1 MNEIKAEAIRA
12 QTPAQAAQVVAA
24 QAAGPNIA
32 AIIGGIIAV
41 LAVLGSSAAR
51 ADLKSPFHSLPAE
64 PLELNADDATSAP
77 PHLHKHGG
85 RTILI

>member
-41 LAVLGSSAAR
+41 LAVLGIGAGAAF
-51 ADLKSPFHSLPAE
+51 LM
-64 PLELNADDATSAP
+64 
-77 PHLHKHGG
+77 
-85 RTILI
+85 